1 MSDDNKYK
9 AEIVGTDERTD
20 LALLRIKPKQS
31 LKKVTLG
38 DSESLRIGEWVLAVG
53 NPLGFGT
60 TVTTGIVSAKGRY
73 IDDLGGYVD
82 FIQTDAALNK
92 GNSGGPLFNLE
103 GKVVG
108 VNTAISA
115 IGQ

>member
-1 MSDDNKYK
+1 M
-9 AEIVGTDERTD
+9 AI
-20 LALLRIKPKQS
+20 
-31 LKKVTLG
+31 
-38 DSESLRIGEWVLAVG
+38 G

-92 GNSGGPLFNLE
+92 GNSGGPLFNLD
-103 GKVVG
+103 GQVIG

-115 IGQ
+115 TGQGIGFAIPSNMASNVISQLKNSGIVERGWLGIVNVSYKNMPMPTPH